1 AMACGTPVLAFR
13 CGSVAEIVDP
23 GITGFIVD
31 SMDEAIRTLPVVLAL
46 DRRAGRQRFEQR
58 LSVAR
63 MGKDYIHGDRSLLEL
78 PSLPEHES
86 AMARLQPEM
95 EKGMN

>member
-1 AMACGTPVLAFR
+1 
-13 CGSVAEIVDP
+13 
-23 GITGFIVD
+23 
-31 SMDEAIRTLPVVLAL
+31 VLAL
-46 DRRAGRQRFEQR
+46 DRRAVRQRFEQR
-58 LSVAR
+58 FSVAR
-63 MGKDYIHGDRSLLEL
+63 MAKDYIHVYRWLLKR